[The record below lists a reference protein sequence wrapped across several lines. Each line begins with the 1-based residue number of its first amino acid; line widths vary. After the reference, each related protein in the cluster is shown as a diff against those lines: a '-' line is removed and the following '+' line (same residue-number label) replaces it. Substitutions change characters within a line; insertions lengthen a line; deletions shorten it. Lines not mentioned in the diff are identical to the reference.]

1 MTEKNQKK
9 LQPEWIAP
17 NRTALVIIDMQ
28 VDFGSPEGEM
38 ARRGADVS
46 ACQQAIAKAVQLTDA
61 ARAAA
66 VPVVFVRL
74 LTHPGG
80 ENRIVRE
87 SKERQGDDQ
96 PDLCVEGSR
105 GADFI
110 GPQPQA
116 GESIFSKTH
125 FSAFARTG
133 LADQLHAQGVDT
145 LVLAGLTTECCIQS
159 SAWDAFER
167 DFHIFIAED
176 ACAAYDDALHR
187 HALKALQLSAAIV
200 VPVADL
206 AAVWKLDKTKA

>member
-1 MTEKNQKK
+1 MTEKVPKA
-9 LQPEWIAP
+9 LEPEWIAP

-38 ARRGADVS
+38 ARRGADIS
-46 ACQQAIAKAVQLTDA
+46 ACQQAVAKAVELTA
-61 ARAAA
+61 TARAAG
-66 VPVVFVRL
+66 VPVMFVRL

-116 GESIFSKTH
+116 GEGIFSKTH

-145 LVLAGLTTECCIQS
+145 LVLAGLTTECCVQS

-167 DFHIFIAED
+167 DFHLFIAED
-176 ACAAYDDALHR
+176 ACAAYEEALHR

-200 VPVADL
+200 VPVAVL
-206 AAVWKLDKTKA
+206 AASWAK